1 MRIRYGVC
9 FLLGLLIPVQ
19 APGCQKSQT
28 PPEADAGP
36 SSKTADASLDT
47 NHLHEGLV
55 GRLTDDGRP
64 VVLSVE
70 IMALEESQ

>member
-28 PPEADAGP
+28 PLAADAGP
-36 SSKTADASLDT
+36 LSKTADARLDT
-47 NHLHEGLV
+47 NHLYEGLV
-55 GRLTDDGRP
+55 GRLTDDRRP
-64 VVLSVE
+64 VVVSFEV
-70 IMALEESQ
+70 MALEESQ